1 MKLIRSLM
9 GRRQFLGGALA
20 ASALGLVSKITGA
33 PSGAAGVAE
42 KAGAEGP
49 AIDSG
54 VSYSKVLKTDVVVLG
69 SGAGGMSAAISA
81 RQQGVENVLIL
92 EKRAQIGGNSVF
104 APFPLKKENKRSA
117 EEAFKAAIEN
127 THWRG
132 DPRIIGTMID
142 KSEKIGDW
150 LRGFSSDLSD
160 LDREGALVK
169 ILKAQC
175 DKLGIQIIC
184 NTRARKLIK
193 DTNNAVCAVAAVQ
206 DVNLIKVEATATVL
220 ATGGFLGDP
229 ELMERYFP
237 VYDESF
243 YKEINIEGHAYKGDG
258 IKMALEAGAGNDSTI
273 SFVWGPNKLP
283 FFKGDLK
290 DFPVTS
296 ILTDNTRT
304 PAIWVNN
311 VGVRFT
317 NESQRHAANAI
328 YRQPNRDCF
337 IVVDAGIVE
346 HMAGEDPGVV
356 SVERLD
362 KEVAAL
368 IEADQALVTDSVG
381 AVAAWIRGK
390 KHILQAG
397 IDTYNKYCEKG
408 YDELYYKDPA
418 FLVPLTRPPFY
429 VFRSGLSLRTTHG
442 PVKIN
447 PMTSVVS
454 QFDWPIP
461 ALMACGADI
470 GGLHADILI
479 SSEESHSIEWT
490 VASGMCAGENAASYV
505 QGNRP
510 VKVYEFPKYTA
521 KEVMAGNYVNV
532 GTIEGGAPPEG
543 GPPSE
548 DNKSYH

>member
-1 MKLIRSLM
+1 MSGM
-9 GRRQFLGGALA
+9 AGGL
-20 ASALGLVSKITGA
+20 
-33 PSGAAGVAE
+33 
-42 KAGAEGP
+42 AGASERAG
-49 AIDSG
+49 ATG
-54 VSYSKVLKTDVVVLG
+54 VKGDLNEKYATIIKADVVVLG
-69 SGAGGMSAAISA
+69 SGAGGMSAAIRA

-92 EKRAQIGGNSVF
+92 EKRAEAGGNSVF
-104 APFPLKKENKRSA
+104 APVPPEKNNRARS
-117 EEAFKAAIEN
+117 EEVFKAAIES

-142 KSEKIGDW
+142 KSEKIADW
-150 LRGFSSDLSD
+150 LREFGGDYQGGVYD
-160 LDREGALVK
+160 GMLVK
-169 ILKAQC
+169 ILKVQC
-175 DKLGIQIIC
+175 EKLGIQIIC
-184 NTRARKLIK
+184 NTRAIKLLK
-193 DTNNAVCAVAAVQ
+193 GDNNAVCAVAAVQ
-206 DVNLIKVEATATVL
+206 DGKLIKVEATATVL

-243 YKEINIEGHAYKGDG
+243 YKEINTEGLLYTGDG
-258 IKMALEAGAGNDSTI
+258 IKMALEAGAGNDGTI
-273 SFVWGPNKLP
+273 SFVWSPNRIP
-283 FFKGDLK
+283 FFKGNLK
-290 DFPVTS
+290 EFPVIS
-296 ILTDNTRT
+296 VLTDNTRT

-317 NESQRHAANAI
+317 NESQGHAANAI

-346 HMAGEDPGVV
+346 YMAKKRPELISMGKFQDEI
-356 SVERLD
+356 
-362 KEVAAL
+362 AAL

-390 KHILQAG
+390 KHILQSG

-418 FLVPLTRPPFY
+418 FLVPLSRPPFY
-429 VFRSGLSLRTTHG
+429 VFRSGLSLRSTHG
-442 PVKIN
+442 PVKVN

-470 GGLHADILI
+470 GGLHADLLI

-490 VASGMCAGENAASYV
+490 IASGMCAGENSAAYV
-505 QGNRP
+505 HGNRP

-521 KEVMAGNYVNV
+521 KEVMAGHYENV
-532 GTIEGGAPPEG
+532 GTVDVNSLPAGT
-543 GPPSE
+543 PPSG